1 MTTTR
6 TSNKNAVD
14 LISNRI
20 GFTGS
25 NFYGVVTAP
34 KIDNA
39 DINPTGMLPVEFHHL
54 LEDAEYI
61 VYSYGTPIFWY
72 ASDCS
77 WNFPKVKYS
86 PSTSRHQSIC
96 QKVQ

>member
-25 NFYGVVTAP
+25 NLYGVVTAP

-39 DINPTGMLPVEFHHL
+39 NINPTGMLPVEFHHL

-61 VYSYGTPIFWY
+61 VYSYETPIVWF
-72 ASDCS
+72 ANGS
-77 WNFPKVKYS
+77 WHYPKVKYS
-86 PSTSRHQSIC
+86 HSTSRHQSLC

>member
-20 GFTGS
+20 AFTGS
-25 NFYGVVTAP
+25 HFYGVVTP
-34 KIDNA
+34 PDFNQHKPIV
-39 DINPTGMLPVEFHHL
+39 GMLPSEFIDI

-61 VYSYGTPIFWY
+61 VYSYETPIFWF
-72 ASDCS
+72 ANGS
-77 WNFPKVKYS
+77 WHYPKVKYS
-86 PSTSRHQSIC
+86 NSTSRHQSIC

>member
-6 TSNKNAVD
+6 TTNKNALQ
-14 LISNRI
+14 LITDRI

-34 KIDNA
+34 NFNGKIE
-39 DINPTGMLPVEFHHL
+39 TGMLPDQFHYL

-61 VYSYGTPIFWY
+61 VYSYATPILWY
-72 ASDCS
+72 ANGG
-77 WNFPKVKYS
+77 WHYPKLKYS
-86 PSTSRHQSIC
+86 HSTSRHQSIC
-96 QKVQ
+96 QLVQ